1 MISAGIVAMA
11 HFTIKTTIDEN
22 DILMSVTTISLIS
35 LDPMMS
41 SIENNPGP
49 ILDPAI

>member
-1 MISAGIVAMA
+1 MDPTTVKIINAGIVATA

-35 LDPMMS
+35 LDPM
-41 SIENNPGP
+41 
-49 ILDPAI
+49 ILLHKKS

>member
-35 LDPMMS
+35 LDPIIMF

-49 ILDPAI
+49 I